1 MNIGPNI
8 RTLRTRAGMTQEQ
21 LAGQLGVTYQAVSRW
36 ETGANT
42 PDISLLPALAT
53 VFDVSID
60 ALFND
65 QSALPPLSLDHIP
78 DDDTIRVIQLRGR
91 RLIDVA
97 QTFSPDCPP
106 IEIAFPR
113 NCNDATQYFKV
124 EVHGHVIADGSINGD
139 VVAHMSV
146 NCADIN
152 GTVRCQG
159 DITVSNIHSLADIHC
174 AAVKDCYRITCRDV
188 HCSGDIHVAQIC
200 HGQTSE
206 MKT

>member
-1 MNIGPNI
+1 MNIGQNI

-53 VFDVSID
+53 VFGVSID

-78 DDDTIRVIQLRGR
+78 NDDTIRVLQLRGR

-97 QTFSPDCPP
+97 RTFSPDCPP

-152 GTVRCQG
+152 GTVRCDG

-188 HCSGDIHVAQIC
+188 HCSGDIHAAQIC

-206 MKT
+206 IKT